1 MRIKIKKKAIK
12 DIQKIPEVYNEN
24 IISFIFSDLKELRSL
39 GQIPDVVK
47 LKGFDDYYRVRIGPY
62 RIGFK
67 YEDNQMIIYRIMDR
81 KDLYK
86 YFP

>member
-1 MRIKIKKKAIK
+1 MIFKIKKKAIK
-12 DIQKIPEVYNEN
+12 DIQKIPEVYKEN
-24 IISFIFSDLKELRSL
+24 IISFIFNDLKEFRSL

-47 LKGFDDYYRVRIGPY
+47 LKGFDDYFRVRIGPY

-81 KDLYK
+81 KDLYR